1 MRPCR
6 RSIWDA
12 ARPQAERKGVKTMLK
27 IRGLESCYGESC
39 IVSGLTL
46 DVPKGE
52 IVGLIGRNGVR
63 LTSGPPPDWVMCRR
77 AAIFS
82 RR

>member
-52 IVGLIGRNGVR
+52 D
-63 LTSGPPPDWVMCRR
+63 TSV
-77 AAIFS
+77 
-82 RR
+82 